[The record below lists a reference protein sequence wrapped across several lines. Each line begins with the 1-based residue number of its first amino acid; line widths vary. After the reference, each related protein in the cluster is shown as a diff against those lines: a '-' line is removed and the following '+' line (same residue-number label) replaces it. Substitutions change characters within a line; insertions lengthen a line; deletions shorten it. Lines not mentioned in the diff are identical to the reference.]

1 METLGTV
8 FVVDDDAEVRQS
20 WECVLA
26 AADLPTKSYAT
37 AEDFLADADCD
48 QPCCLIL
55 DLRMPGMGGAEL
67 LETLRRRSSTVPV
80 IVVSGHAD
88 VPTVIRSMKL
98 GLVDFLTKPLDPAL
112 IVAKVRATLQTA
124 AVAGARQREVELAK
138 ARIAALTARE
148 QQVYRLLICGRLHK
162 QIAREL
168 GISARTVDHHRA
180 QINLMLQADNLA
192 DLMRVAWLAGLTLAS
207 APGSLPDLG

>member
-1 METLGTV
+1 MHTVGTV

-26 AADLPTKSYAT
+26 AAGLATRSYAS
-37 AEDFLADADCD
+37 AEDFLAAADCD

-55 DLRMPGMGGAEL
+55 DLRMPGMGGQKL
-67 LETLRRRSSTVPV
+67 LETLRRRGSALPV

-88 VPTVIRSMKL
+88 VPSVIQSMKL

-112 IVAKVRATLQTA
+112 LISRIRGLLQDA
-124 AVAGARQREVELAK
+124 AAARARQCEQEQAK
-138 ARIAALTARE
+138 ARIAALTDRE
-148 QQVYRLLICGRLHK
+148 RQVLQLLVRGRLHK

-168 GISARTVDHHRA
+168 GISTRTVDHHRA
-180 QINLMLQADNLA
+180 RINLTLQAESLA
-192 DLMRVAWLAGLTLAS
+192 DLMRTAFLAGLA
-207 APGSLPDLG
+207 